1 MSINYYYL
9 GRNIRDSRVRLGISQ
24 AKLAEIADLSITHMS
39 NIESG
44 TKQVS
49 LEALYRIAQA
59 LNVTV
64 SQLIG
69 DDSDCLETLMIW
81 NAYKLFRHCSLFEK
95 KMIFDVMCT
104 VKKNFQLQKT
114 GGIVYPGL

>member
-1 MSINYYYL
+1 MNIDYINL
-9 GRNIRDSRVRLGISQ
+9 GRNIHNLRTHRGISQ

-49 LEALYRIAQA
+49 LDALFRIAQA
-59 LNVTV
+59 LNVSV

-69 DDSDCLETLMIW
+69 DDTDCIESLMIW
-81 NAYKLFRHCSLFEK
+81 NAYRLFRNCSPFEK

-104 VKKNFQLQKT
+104 VKKNFQIQKN
-114 GGIVYPGL
+114 GDVVYPGL